1 MGREE
6 VVAELTKQL
15 SLAGPLIGTNLMQYV
30 LQAISVMFVGHL
42 GELPLAGTSM
52 AASFTSVT
60 GFCLMFGMVSALDTL
75 CGQAFGAKQNY
86 MLGIHKQA
94 AMLVVMLVGIPIAFM
109 WNYTS
114 HILIALRQDPE
125 ISKEAGLYAQWL
137 IPALFGYGLLQCHV
151 KFLQNQNIV
160 YPQMLSSGLI
170 ALLHILLCWAL
181 VIKIGLGT
189 KGAALAIS
197 ISYGFNVMLL
207 AVYIRLSPACQTTWT
222 GFSRKVVHNIC
233 NFIKLAIPPAIMICL
248 EFWSFEMLVILSGI
262 LPNPKLETSVLS
274 ICLNTSSIV
283 FMISLGLSNAISTR
297 VSNELGANHPQ
308 AARLAVRVMLCL
320 VTAESLITGLAII
333 LVRNVWGKV
342 YSNEQ
347 EVVKSVASMMP
358 LLALSHLIDGA
369 QCVLSG
375 TTRGCGWQKIG
386 AVINLGAF
394 YIVGIPTSV
403 LLAFVVHMGG
413 KGLWIG
419 IICAL
424 FVQDLFYGLIM
435 IFTNWEKEARK
446 AGDRVNSTMIPMDGV
461 SLPA

>member
-233 NFIKLAIPPAIMICL
+233 NFIKLAIPPAIMIC
-248 EFWSFEMLVILSGI
+248 
-262 LPNPKLETSVLS
+262 
-274 ICLNTSSIV
+274 
-283 FMISLGLSNAISTR
+283 TR